1 MRWRKTGAGLVRPFL
16 SAADA
21 ATLQRFSTSSR
32 SGAEAGPLLN
42 LTQRLILGCV
52 LLAGLTVGLLAAT
65 HRALA
70 AAGQLGLA
78 WGFVAAAILIA
89 GVTIFW
95 VLQPIRGLARDAH
108 KIAQG
113 NLEHRTGWKS
123 RDDFGVIA
131 AELNRLAVRLR
142 DLHESDAG
150 RRQMEFQ
157 LSDAVL
163 QSIFEP
169 IIVTDGKGHILKV
182 NQAAAELMGEAATDR
197 MALTNTP
204 GGDKILSAIRDAVS
218 MQKAVATEDEA
229 SMLPMR
235 IGKQERSYRLR
246 TTPMRDSEGRLLGT
260 VTTLEDVTSLQDI
273 DRFKTRFLNVASRK
287 LRDPLLQLR
296 RGLYALGHGFGGEL
310 DPLQAELVAAAGE
323 ESEKLDELMG
333 DLIEVAEL
341 DTGKRE
347 LNLERVRPLQA
358 LTNARDRYVDDAARK
373 GIRVEVRAYADLATV
388 LADRRALRTILD
400 NLLANALRYTP
411 EEGEVLLAAE
421 EVKDSVQFTVRDTG
435 RGIEAE
441 RLSTIFDRFN
451 PMSDAGSGLGLALVR
466 RLVEQLSGQIAVES
480 RLGNGTTFR
489 FTLPVAVVDT
499 TRHPIEVG

>member
-1 MRWRKTGAGLVRPFL
+1 ML
-16 SAADA
+16 
-21 ATLQRFSTSSR
+21 
-32 SGAEAGPLLN
+32 
-42 LTQRLILGCV
+42 
-52 LLAGLTVGLLAAT
+52 GLLLAT
-65 HRALA
+65 HRALH
-70 AAGQLGLA
+70 AAGQVGLA
-78 WGFVAAAILIA
+78 WGFVVAA
-89 GVTIFW
+89 
-95 VLQPIRGLARDAH
+95 VLVELGMVYFVLGPIRTLARDAH

-113 NLEHRTGWKS
+113 NLEHRTEWSS

-142 DLHESDAG
+142 DLHESEAG

-182 NQAAAELMGEAATDR
+182 NQAAAELLGTAATDR
-197 MALTNTP
+197 MALANTP

-218 MQKAVATEDEA
+218 MQKAVAAEDEA

-235 IGKQERSYRLR
+235 IGNLERSYRLR

-260 VTTLEDVTSLQDI
+260 VTTLEDVTSLQDT

-287 LRDPLLQLR
+287 LRDPLLRLR
-296 RGLYALGHGFGGEL
+296 RGLYALSQGFGGEL
-310 DPLQAELVAAAGE
+310 EPLQTELVAAASE

-341 DTGKRE
+341 DTGKRD
-347 LNLERVRPLQA
+347 LQLEPVRPLQA
-358 LTNARDRYVDDAARK
+358 LTNARDRYCDDASRK
-373 GIRVEVRAYADLATV
+373 RIRVDVRAYADLSMVQT
-388 LADRRALRTILD
+388 DRRALRTILD

-411 EEGEVLLAAE
+411 EEGEILLAAE
-421 EVKDSVQFTVRDTG
+421 EVKEFVQFTVRDTG

-441 RLSTIFDRFN
+441 RLGTIFDRFN

-466 RLVEQLSGQIAVES
+466 RLVEQLGGQIAVES
-480 RLGNGTTFR
+480 RLGHGTAFR
-489 FTLPVAVVDT
+489 FTLPVAAVEA
-499 TRHPIEVG
+499 TRHPVEVG